1 MPSGKGSS
9 SNSHVFHLE
18 NQLDLKLLVVMRNV
32 TPVVW
37 PNLLPL
43 SRATPQNALSFPDLE
58 KLLFLYRH
66 SKLLYFYNPFSV
78 GMEVLLVFYFLLCC
92 SLTHFCEGDSAERL
106 TVQPVK
112 TSLTL
117 KGLILVVG
125 SECSVSFF
133 QHFVLWFR
141 NLLWLYTSL
150 YLFFGLMTVKN

>member
-18 NQLDLKLLVVMRNV
+18 NQLDLKQLLVLRNV
-32 TPVVW
+32 TPAVW

-43 SRATPQNALSFPDLE
+43 PRTTPQNALFQTLKNFYSFTDITNFFIF
-58 KLLFLYRH
+58 KI
-66 SKLLYFYNPFSV
+66 PFSV

-92 SLTHFCEGDSAERL
+92 SLTHFCKGELAECL

-117 KGLILVVG
+117 KGLILVAG
-125 SECSVSFF
+125 S
-133 QHFVLWFR
+133 
-141 NLLWLYTSL
+141 
-150 YLFFGLMTVKN
+150 